1 MPPIDP
7 ALLRARAAALPG
19 KFGEAEAVATRVRRL
34 LDEYADRTHRPSR
47 QIITSEVDNAYKA
60 PAPVVRAIV
69 NALRAPAR
77 ADPPAALRA
86 VAAIWAG
93 GSREERRIAAELLGQ
108 VALAAPAETL
118 ALIDAW
124 APQIESA
131 ETAEVLAEFA
141 LGPLMLAD
149 PAQYLE
155 HARRWVISP
164 VRWVRRFALAALLPL
179 VKDRQW
185 DNVPSALAVL
195 RPVMTEADGEVRRA
209 AAVVLEKLGP
219 KSPAEVSRF
228 LREQAVRANANAQW
242 IIRNALAGVPE
253 SEQAAVI
260 KLLRS

>member
-7 ALLRARAAALPG
+7 AILRARTAALPG
-19 KFGEAEAVATRVRRL
+19 KFPNAEALATFVRRL
-34 LDEYADRTHRPSR
+34 LDEYADRTHRASPQVVS
-47 QIITSEVDNAYKA
+47 SAVANAYKA
-60 PAPVVRAIV
+60 PAPVVRGIV
-69 NALRAPAR
+69 NALRAPVR

-118 ALIDAW
+118 ALIDTW

-131 ETAEVLAEFA
+131 ETAEVLAELG

-149 PAQYLE
+149 PPQYLE

-164 VRWVRRFALAALLPL
+164 VRWVRRFALAAMLPL

-185 DNVPSALAVL
+185 DNVPGALAVL

-209 AAVVLEKLGP
+209 AANILEKLGP

-228 LREQAVRANANAQW
+228 LREQAVRANGNTQW

-253 SEQAAVI
+253 AEQAEIVR
-260 KLLRS
+260 LLRS

>member
-7 ALLRARAAALPG
+7 AVLRARTAALPG
-19 KFGEAEAVATRVRRL
+19 RFLDAEAVAALVRRL
-34 LDEYADRTHRPSR
+34 LDEYADRTHRASP
-47 QIITSEVDNAYKA
+47 QLTSSAVANAYKA

-69 NALRAPAR
+69 NALRLPAR

-118 ALIDAW
+118 ARIETW

-131 ETAEVLAEFA
+131 ETAEALAELG

-149 PAQYLE
+149 PPQYLE
-155 HARRWVISP
+155 HARRWAHSP
-164 VRWVRRFALAALLPL
+164 VRWVRRLALAALLPL

-185 DNVPSALAVL
+185 DNVPGALAVL
-195 RPVMTEADGEVRRA
+195 RPVMTEADAEVRRA
-209 AAVVLEKLGP
+209 AAGVLEKLGP

-228 LREQAVRANANAQW
+228 LREQAVRANSNTRW
-242 IIRNALAGVPE
+242 IIRNALAGVPDAD
-253 SEQAAVI
+253 QAEII